1 MTQYDYL
8 MRRKREE
15 LAAEEWGNKIASI
28 HAFNTEQVTMGMIID
43 LKRVQ

>member
-15 LAAEEWGNKIASI
+15 LAAEDWGNEVEIEGQLHFIMDEKAIIAI
-28 HAFNTEQVTMGMIID
+28 E
-43 LKRVQ
+43 